1 MKQRISILAGM
12 AAFFLAFTAAAQSQQ
27 AQQPLKKDPFIPLID
42 EKGELRKTFNQ
53 PINEAPAL
61 QLNLMGISKIN
72 DTYYAIIEGEW
83 LQKGDKVKGA
93 LIERIEADRAVLS
106 LEGKKFELLLEK
118 PRK

>member
-1 MKQRISILAGM
+1 MKQGIRVLVSLS
-12 AAFFLAFTAAAQSQQ
+12 AFFLAFTAASQSQQ
-27 AQQPLKKDPFIPLID
+27 AQPLKRDPFIPLLD
-42 EKGELRKTFNQ
+42 EKGELRRTFNQ
-53 PINEAPAL
+53 PINEAPVL

-72 DTYYAIIEGEW
+72 DTYYAIIEGEL
-83 LQKGDKVKGA
+83 LQKGDQVKGA